1 MIYKPGFLT
10 QFLSDTLFQEW
21 NVMLFQPLEKELVGY
36 LNSEYLT
43 FQANRLD
50 RLKPCLEALRT
61 YIFLD
66 GMETTVPYHLAVS
79 CHNRMGSFGNWKIP
93 IPSACAE
100 GVSVNWEDKGFKT
113 W

>member
-1 MIYKPGFLT
+1 
-10 QFLSDTLFQEW
+10 
-21 NVMLFQPLEKELVGY
+21 MLFQPLEKELVGY